1 MDASPIKPKRLTYVA
16 LIASFLL
23 YSFAS
28 ICSKGAS
35 QHEFLS
41 WPYILFVTAAVLVLG
56 VFAILWQQ
64 IIKRIPISD
73 AYMFKGT
80 SLIFV
85 LLLSHLFFG
94 ETITLTNC
102 IGAAIIIAGIALYA
116 KS

>member
-1 MDASPIKPKRLTYVA
+1 MIMGLLQSSKYYLLT
-16 LIASFLL
+16 IGSFLI
-23 YSFAS
+23 YSLAS
-28 ICSKGAS
+28 LFTKSAS
-35 QHEFLS
+35 AHPFLS
-41 WPYILFVTAAVLVLG
+41 WPYLLFVAAAVLVLG

-94 ETITLTNC
+94 ETITFTNC

>member
-1 MDASPIKPKRLTYVA
+1 MDRKHLLKYYLLTIGSFFIYSLVSLFTKSASTHL
-16 LIASFLL
+16 
-23 YSFAS
+23 
-28 ICSKGAS
+28 
-35 QHEFLS
+35 FLS
-41 WPYILFVTAAVLVLG
+41 WPYLLFVAAAVLVLG

-102 IGAAIIIAGIALYA
+102 IGAVIIIAGIALYA

>member
-1 MDASPIKPKRLTYVA
+1 MNNRLLKYYILT
-16 LIASFLL
+16 IGSFLI
-23 YSFAS
+23 YSLAS
-28 ICSKGAS
+28 LFTKSAS
-35 QHEFLS
+35 AYPFLS
-41 WPYILFVTAAVLVLG
+41 WPYIAFVAGAVLVLG